1 MLCDM
6 SLKYVPFKMITR
18 KNNMEFLQT
27 EKMLKNNNIKFGF
40 MQYLTCNKIKRKIK
54 IKQQIINFDQM
65 PYHLSNYGICKV

>member
-1 MLCDM
+1 MLHDM

-18 KNNMEFLQT
+18 KNNIEFLQT
-27 EKMLKNNNIKFGF
+27 EKMLKYNNIKFGF
-40 MQYLTCNKIKRKIK
+40 MQYLTYNKIKRKIK